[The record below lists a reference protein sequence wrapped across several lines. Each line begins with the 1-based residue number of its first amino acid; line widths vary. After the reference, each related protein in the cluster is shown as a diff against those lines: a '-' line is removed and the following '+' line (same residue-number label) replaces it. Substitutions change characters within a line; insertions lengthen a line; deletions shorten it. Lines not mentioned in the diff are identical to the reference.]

1 MIQTNGTTFLLNG
14 KNYSYAMRVTDTGF
28 LQHLHY
34 GGRISEIDLDY
45 LIEIG
50 NSVVPRDG
58 DVNMDMAFDRMLT
71 EYGFYAHG
79 DYREPTGIFERK
91 DGASMSRLRYQ
102 SYRMGKGAPALKGMP
117 HARSGDETL
126 VITLKDDFSDIAVDL
141 YYTVCEDSDVLVR
154 NAVIRNTG
162 SDAIMLKKAFSFR
175 AQLPNGNY
183 QMLRLAGTWGQ
194 ERIPEIAPIAHGVM
208 RLQSLQGCTSHNTNC
223 FMGILKENCTEEN
236 GECVGVQLIYS
247 GSFALTAEWCK
258 NGPLTLQGG
267 ICDVGFSW
275 ELSGGESFVTPQVL
289 LTYSNEG
296 LGGMSRSIHDFLRE
310 RVINPD
316 YVYKRRPIVVNNW
329 EATYFDFNEQK
340 LFPIIDEAAEL
351 GIDTFV
357 LDDGWFGKRDSDWS
371 GLGDWFVNETKLKG
385 GLKTIIDRCKKNG
398 LKFGL
403 WFEPEMISEDSD
415 LFRAHPDWAIGKAG
429 IEPARSRQQLVLDF
443 TRKEIVDYIFGV
455 IAKILKENDI
465 SYIKW
470 DMNRNITEVYS
481 KSLPGHRQGEFMH
494 RYILGVYD
502 LAEKLTNAFPNVFF
516 EGCAGGGGRFD
527 AGALYYFPQIWT
539 SDDTDGFERTK
550 IQWGT
555 SVCYPL
561 SGMSCHVSVCPN
573 HQTQR
578 ITPFE
583 TRGNIASLGAFGYE
597 LDLSKMADE
606 EKEQTKKQVEQYK
619 RIDELILK
627 GDLYRLISPLEQ
639 NYFCVIVVSK
649 DKSEAYLVGERIHG
663 VPCDYNQY
671 VYLSGLDENAFY
683 EIEELNIKASG
694 KALKNAGL
702 LLPKLHDFSSW
713 TWHLK
718 KI

>member
-14 KNYSYAMRVTDTGF
+14 KNYSYAMRITDTGF

-50 NSVVPRDG
+50 NSVAPRDG

-117 HARSGDETL
+117 HARSGDKTL

-194 ERIPEIAPIAHGVM
+194 ERIPAIAPIAHGVM

-340 LFPIIDEAAEL
+340 LFPIIDEAANL

-385 GLKTIIDRCKKNG
+385 GLKTIINRCQKNG

-403 WFEPEMISEDSD
+403 WLEPEMISEDSE
-415 LFRAHPDWAIGKAG
+415 LFRAHPDWAIQKAG

-465 SYIKW
+465 SYKKW

-502 LAEKLTNAFPNVFF
+502 LAERLTNAFPRS
-516 EGCAGGGGRFD
+516 EEH
-527 AGALYYFPQIWT
+527 T
-539 SDDTDGFERTK
+539 S
-550 IQWGT
+550 
-555 SVCYPL
+555 
-561 SGMSCHVSVCPN
+561 
-573 HQTQR
+573 
-578 ITPFE
+578 
-583 TRGNIASLGAFGYE
+583 E
-597 LDLSKMADE
+597 L
-606 EKEQTKKQVEQYK
+606 Q
-619 RIDELILK
+619 
-627 GDLYRLISPLEQ
+627 SP
-639 NYFCVIVVSK
+639 S
-649 DKSEAYLVGERIHG
+649 
-663 VPCDYNQY
+663 
-671 VYLSGLDENAFY
+671 
-683 EIEELNIKASG
+683 
-694 KALKNAGL
+694 
-702 LLPKLHDFSSW
+702 
-713 TWHLK
+713 
-718 KI
+718 